1 MLLILNFNRCASEAQ
16 SRDINDDN
24 VKEVT
29 ALKMKGKMQLQLGR
43 FILKSATGCMFHLI
57 TFTD

>member
-29 ALKMKGKMQLQLGR
+29 AFKNEEKNAVTVGSLYFEKRDRM
-43 FILKSATGCMFHLI
+43 
-57 TFTD
+57 